1 MSVGFGVYVHVPYCA
16 HRCDYC
22 SFVTFTD
29 RDHTMADYMAAMRT
43 QIEREVAA
51 GMPVATSVFVGG
63 GTPSRVDPDSLVHV
77 LSAIPLA
84 PGAEVTVEANPD
96 DVTAELVARW
106 QAGGVNR
113 VSLGVQS
120 TVPHVLASLGRTH
133 DPAGVRAAV
142 GVLAAAGLES
152 FSLDLIYGAA
162 GESLDDWRTS
172 LADSLALDPPHVSAY
187 ALTIEPGTAL
197 AAEPHRHPD
206 DDDQAAK
213 YELADEM
220 LAAGGLANYEISNW
234 SRPGHESRHNLLYWR
249 QGDYA
254 AIGAAAHG
262 HRDGRR
268 FWNVRTPER
277 YVELVAAGQSPVSA
291 DETLDP
297 EVRALESL
305 QLSIRTRDGVPES
318 AFSADDLD
326 DLAPLLHRAAGRVS
340 LTRAGRLL
348 ANEVSLRLKP
358 S

>member
-29 RDHTMADYMAAMRT
+29 RDHTMTDYLAALRT

-51 GMPVATSVFVGG
+51 GMPRATSVFVGG
-63 GTPSRVDPDSLVHV
+63 GTPSRVDPDALVHV

-96 DVTAELVARW
+96 DVTTEMVARW

-142 GVLAAAGLES
+142 SVLAAAGLES

-172 LADSLALDPPHVSAY
+172 LADALSLDAPHVSAY
-187 ALTIEPGTAL
+187 ALTIEPGTPL
-197 AAEPHRHPD
+197 ATEPHRHPD

-234 SRPGHESRHNLLYWR
+234 SRPGHESRHNMLYWR
-249 QGDYA
+249 QGEYA

-277 YVELVAAGQSPVSA
+277 YVELVAAGESPVSA
-291 DETLDP
+291 DEMLDP

-305 QLSIRTRDGVPES
+305 QLSLRTRDGVPES

-326 DLAPLLHRAAGRVS
+326 DLAQLLVRADGRVH
-340 LTRAGRLL
+340 LTREGRLL